1 MGDNLMLTDP
11 AGLRLLLL
19 VPVIVLLYMVRSR
32 YRRRWVSSTMLWR
45 SVRRDLEARQRLRLP
60 PLSLLMLLQLLA
72 VVAGATA
79 LAKPALPAQDRTH
92 LVILL
97 DVSTSMQATDVA
109 PSRFQVAIRRARQAI
124 QQTRPGDQIS
134 LVQVGASPALVA
146 SGTESTEILA
156 SLDHLQPGVASADMA
171 SALKLAESLIRET
184 GGQGSV
190 LLLSDGAFGASFR
203 PPTIGVPVDFRPIGV
218 SGDNVG
224 ITAVDVGPDL
234 DASGRWGAFARVSNF
249 GEGQVEVA
257 AVATADGLLLD
268 TRQLRLAPRSS
279 TELAFALPAGAR
291 TFSLE
296 IDSGDSL
303 PADDRVEVR
312 IDAPQPRRVL
322 LVSSDPGPIE
332 KVLESLPGLNVST
345 VQPGSYAGIGEADL
359 VILDG
364 FVPEPLPDTDLLIIN
379 PPVGSPGLTTHPV
392 AADSPVLRSLRSSPL
407 VASVDL
413 QSLRLGQTVRLEV
426 PGWAHAVA
434 EGPSGP
440 LILQGYRSGRKVV
453 IFSFDWLLF
462 DLPRMQAFPLLL
474 SNAISE
480 LNPLSLPRTVQP
492 GESVLVRP
500 LADAS
505 RATVQM
511 PDGSE
516 RQISLADG
524 GYSLGE
530 TRQVGRYVVKWE
542 SPRLGEIAGAF
553 HVNVASED
561 ASDIAPRQHVFAGGR
576 ATRGLSAPVP
586 GRQLWPLLALLTLGL
601 LSAEWIYFSRRG

>member
-19 VPVIVLLYMVRSR
+19 IPVIVLLYMVRSR

-72 VVAGATA
+72 VAVSATA

-97 DVSTSMQATDVA
+97 DVSASMQATDVA
-109 PSRFQVAIRRARQAI
+109 PSRFQAALRRAHQAI

-156 SLDHLQPGVASADMA
+156 SLDHLQPGAASADVVG
-171 SALKLAESLIRET
+171 ALELAESLIRET

-203 PPTIGVPVDFRPIGV
+203 PPALGVPVDFRPIGV
-218 SGDNVG
+218 SGDNLG
-224 ITAVDVGPDL
+224 ITAVDVRPDL

-268 TRQLRLAPRSS
+268 TRQLRLAPRISS
-279 TELAFALPAGAR
+279 ELAFALPAGAQ

-296 IDSGDSL
+296 IDGGDPL

-312 IDAPQPRRVL
+312 IDTPQSRKVL

-345 VQPGSYAGIGEADL
+345 VQPDSYASAGEADL

-364 FVPEPLPDTDLLIIN
+364 FVPETLPDTDLLIIN
-379 PPVGSPGLTTHPV
+379 PPVGAPGLATHPL
-392 AADSPVLRSLRSSPL
+392 AAESPVLRSLRSSPL

-413 QSLRLGQTVRLEV
+413 QSLRLGQMVRLDV
-426 PGWAHAVA
+426 PQWAHAVA

-440 LILQGYRSGRKVV
+440 LILQGYRSGRKAV
-453 IFSFDWLLF
+453 IFSFDWFLF

-505 RATVQM
+505 EATVQM
-511 PDGSE
+511 PDGSH
-516 RQISLADG
+516 RQISLAEG
-524 GYSLGE
+524 AYSLGE
-530 TRQVGRYVVKWE
+530 TRQVGRYVVKWK
-542 SPRLGEIAGAF
+542 SPRLGEIASSF

-561 ASDIAPRQHVFAGGR
+561 ASDIAPRQHVFDGSR
-576 ATRGLSAPVP
+576 ATRGFSAPVP
-586 GRQLWPLLALLTLGL
+586 GRQLWPLLTLLTLGL
-601 LSAEWIYFSRRG
+601 LSAEWIYFSRRS